1 MAKLVSVHAV
11 SHVPSM
17 VNFPGA
23 IGEADRLEIFAAFK
37 QVGAEIAAA
46 RPDVVIIVS
55 DDHLHN
61 FFLDNLPAFCIGA
74 ADRYPT
80 PVEHWLKV
88 DKAVLPGDAALGAH
102 LLGEMLQNDFDP
114 ALSMNLTLDHGTIVP
129 LVLAGLS
136 ADIPVVPLLVNC
148 VQPPLPPMRRCL
160 KLGKA
165 IGAAV
170 RTYRGAGRV
179 ALLATGGISHDVA
192 TPRMGMVNEAF
203 DRAFLNHLVGG
214 DEAALTAYATDHVN
228 EAGNGA
234 EEIRNWLV
242 AQGAAGGAAA
252 ETILYKPMP
261 AWFTGI
267 GLVRWQ
273 IDQSEDACA
282 D

>member
-23 IGEADRLEIFAAFK
+23 IGEEDRLEIYAAFK
-37 QVGAEIAAA
+37 QVGSEILAA
-46 RPDVVIIVS
+46 RPDVVIVVS

-88 DKAVLPGDAALGAH
+88 EKSVLAGDSSLGAH
-102 LLGEMLQNDFDP
+102 LLGEALQHDFDP

-129 LVLAGLS
+129 LVLAGMEAL
-136 ADIPVVPLLVNC
+136 PVVPLLVNC
-148 VQPPLPPMRRCL
+148 VQPPLPTMRRCL
-160 KLGKA
+160 QLGKA

-170 RTYRGAGRV
+170 RSYQGAQRV

-192 TPRMGMVNEAF
+192 TPRMGMVNESF
-203 DRAFLNHLVGG
+203 DRTFLQHLTGG
-214 DEAALTAYATDHVN
+214 NEAALTDYAANHVN

-242 AQGAAGGAAA
+242 AHGAAGGAPA

-267 GLVRWQ
+267 GLVRWHV
-273 IDQSEDACA
+273 DGEEAA
-282 D
+282 

>member
-23 IGEADRLEIFAAFK
+23 IGEEDRLEIYAAFK
-37 QVGAEIAAA
+37 QVGSEILAA
-46 RPDVVIIVS
+46 RPDVVIVVS

-88 DKAVLPGDAALGAH
+88 EKSVLTGDASLGAH
-102 LLGEMLQNDFDP
+102 LLGEALQHDFDP

-129 LVLAGLS
+129 LVLAGME
-136 ADIPVVPLLVNC
+136 AVPVVPLLVNC
-148 VQPPLPPMRRCL
+148 VQPPLPTMRRCL
-160 KLGKA
+160 QLGKA

-170 RTYRGAGRV
+170 RSYQGAQRV

-192 TPRMGMVNEAF
+192 TPRMGMVNESF
-203 DRAFLNHLVGG
+203 DRTFLQHLAGG
-214 DEAALTAYATDHVN
+214 NEAALTDYAANHVN

-242 AQGAAGGAAA
+242 AHGAAGGAPA

-267 GLVRWQ
+267 GLVRWRV
-273 IDQSEDACA
+273 DGEEAA
-282 D
+282 